1 MVFKMKMTNS
11 VVLWLKKIIFF
22 WFCLK
27 VNIFK
32 VSELCL
38 ITYVFNIEVI
48 LRPKK
53 NIFQCRKMESR
64 DFFKK
69 LYMTQKL

>member
-53 NIFQCRKMESR
+53 IFFSVGRWSQEIFLKNC
-64 DFFKK
+64 
-69 LYMTQKL
+69 T